1 MTCIVQPGH
10 NGSIAPLRLCERL
23 YCGGQHLVVSQFL
36 ICPLITSSLCSMI
49 FLIWIDHTLKNDVS
63 RLHSARVLFAMFLF
77 LPNLFYLAFRVVMII
92 CIYTHW
98 HVVKMRASF
107 HWHSCSWQHSAHGL
121 CGLVLG
127 LVWKIK
133 VARQQWC
140 DVSIFVWNILF
151 LLHQTFANET

>member
-49 FLIWIDHTLKNDVS
+49 FLIWFDHTLKNDVS

-127 LVWKIK
+127 SNGAMW
-133 VARQQWC
+133 
-140 DVSIFVWNILF
+140 VSLYEIYFF
-151 LLHQTFANET
+151 FYTKLLQMRHKHSQYERR